1 LKEILKKSLNAAPEL
16 RTGSF
21 EELLLILRSDGG
33 KCIGE
38 LSKDEELAFDISSEL
53 DQYLP
58 SEKFELGQ

>member
-1 LKEILKKSLNAAPEL
+1 LKEILKKSLKAAPEL

-38 LSKDEELAFDISSEL
+38 LSKDEELAFDISSGL